1 MSYTLIFIS
10 TFLFH
15 YFCIFQRVDELLAEV
30 DAARGMAK
38 DAVDRAERTLQE
50 AQSTLDIL
58 LKFNQEVQENKDK
71 ADDALLKIPE
81 IERIIEEA
89 EKKTMEAQDALSGA
103 ESDAD
108 MALKLAQQA
117 QKTAQDASDVSYSM

>member
-1 MSYTLIFIS
+1 M
-10 TFLFH
+10 FLFH

>member
-1 MSYTLIFIS
+1 MSYTLILIS

>member
-1 MSYTLIFIS
+1 
-10 TFLFH
+10 
-15 YFCIFQRVDELLAEV
+15 
-30 DAARGMAK
+30 
-38 DAVDRAERTLQE
+38 
-50 AQSTLDIL
+50 
-58 LKFNQEVQENKDK
+58 
-71 ADDALLKIPE
+71 LLKIPE

-117 QKTAQDASDVSYSM
+117 QKTAQDASDVSYSL

>member
-1 MSYTLIFIS
+1 MSWTLILIS
-10 TFLFH
+10 TCLFH

-117 QKTAQDASDVSYSM
+117 QKTAQDASDVSYSL

>member
-1 MSYTLIFIS
+1 MSCTLILIS

-117 QKTAQDASDVSYSM
+117 QKTAQDASDVSYSL

>member
-1 MSYTLIFIS
+1 MFLKQPSSGALKIS
-10 TFLFH
+10 VHDMFLKH
-15 YFCIFQRVDELLAEV
+15 PSSQRVDELLAEV

-89 EKKTMEAQDALSGA
+89 EKNHLSP
-103 ESDAD
+103 
-108 MALKLAQQA
+108 
-117 QKTAQDASDVSYSM
+117 

>member
-1 MSYTLIFIS
+1 
-10 TFLFH
+10 
-15 YFCIFQRVDELLAEV
+15 
-30 DAARGMAK
+30 MAK

-117 QKTAQDASDVSYSM
+117 QTTAQDASDVSYSL